1 MNDEEDEE
9 ELLMATRTLKEL
21 ATPDVPR
28 QTLGIVFP
36 ELEKPLK
43 SNSGFLNLVPKFNG
57 LLGEDPHMH
66 LKEFLVVYSTMRP
79 DRVDEDQ
86 VKLRAFPFSLHN
98 LAKEWL
104 YNLPP
109 GTITTWTKLQRYF
122 LEKFSLLVEL
132 ALLENKFVGL
142 VKT

>member
-1 MNDEEDEE
+1 MK
-9 ELLMATRTLKEL
+9 L
-21 ATPDVPR
+21 
-28 QTLGIVFP
+28 
-36 ELEKPLK
+36 
-43 SNSGFLNLVPKFNG
+43 NSGFLNLLPKFNG
-57 LLGEDPHMH
+57 LSDEDPHMH
-66 LKEFLVVYSTMRP
+66 LKEFLVVCSTMRP
-79 DRVDEDQ
+79 AGVHEDQ

-98 LAKEWL
+98 LAKDWL

-109 GTITTWTKLQRYF
+109 GTITTWTKLQKYF